1 MPANCRHYIAEL
13 SPNISKLFD
22 GHALPFEPTYT
33 FLHSMR
39 INDPETAVSVMIGA
53 LGYRARCLEAG
64 CGKSSSAGFPMS
76 HGGGRPMT
84 SLVFC
89 MNMAA

>member
-1 MPANCRHYIAEL
+1 M
-13 SPNISKLFD
+13 
-22 GHALPFEPTYT
+22 
-33 FLHSMR
+33 
-39 INDPETAVSVMIGA
+39 SVMIGA

-64 CGKSSSAGFPMS
+64 CGNLARLGFPMS

-84 SLVFC
+84 RLVFC